1 MLADPLVRRV
11 AIALHARSLTSPQ
24 VRPSDQPLMRSGAA
38 EPVKVLLLGSGI
50 TTGWGVPTFGLA
62 LVGQLQQALQRQLR
76 VPVDVEQVSRVGASL
91 SDAVSIL
98 GTRATERWDAIV
110 VAFGLSDAMR
120 LTPTRS
126 WAQALDRLLAKLD
139 GDMPP
144 GPLVPIVVAGMPTT
158 DGVGLMTPLR
168 LLFRKQPDRLNET
181 TQRTVSRNRRTTY
194 APMPAMADAAFRPEG
209 SPRAYRL
216 WAEALTAQLIP
227 LLGDVSTT
235 VTSSRITLRETSSTV
250 ELAPEEA
257 RAPTPAVRE
266 PGRFSRARLKSEGSD
281 LTRSATRR
289 SIPAGLDVRI
299 VGPDP
304 IRVLVVGGE
313 YAVGF
318 GTDRREDALDGA
330 IAGLLHL
337 RTGRGVTV
345 ENRSQ
350 HLVRLEHLAA
360 SLGPSG
366 AHTYDVVVWTPTFI
380 EATRVLLRTR
390 ITTGISLML
399 RRIQSTSSA
408 GVVLVG
414 FPSLLGHQPLAVVG
428 RARASQINRT
438 LRTVAARFSS
448 VVVAEPPAI
457 TLATVDTVSG
467 SQTYHDAAVA
477 ILPAVMELIVDRT
490 TGTSSSALPA
500 RPEQRVVNA

>member
-1 MLADPLVRRV
+1 MLLEFALRRIAV
-11 AIALHARSLTSPQ
+11 ALHARSLTSPQ
-24 VRPSDQPLMRSGAA
+24 VRPSDEPHIRSGAS
-38 EPVKVLLLGSGI
+38 EPIRVLLLGSGI
-50 TTGWGVPTFGLA
+50 TSGWGVHTFGLA

-76 VPVDVEQVSRVGASL
+76 APVDVEQVSQVGASIT
-91 SDAVSIL
+91 DAVSIL

-120 LTPTRS
+120 LTPTRD
-126 WAQALDRLLAKLD
+126 WAQAMDRLLAKLD

-144 GPLVPIVVAGMPTT
+144 GPLVPIVIAGMPETEAM
-158 DGVGLMTPLR
+158 GLMTPLR
-168 LLFRKQPDRLNET
+168 VIFRKQPDRLNEM

-194 APMPAMADAAFRPEG
+194 APMPPMAEAEHRPEG
-209 SPRAYRL
+209 SPQAYQL
-216 WAEALTAQLIP
+216 WAEALTTRLTP
-227 LLGDVSTT
+227 LLGDVSAS
-235 VTSSRITLRETSSTV
+235 VSSSRILVRDTRSTV
-250 ELAPEEA
+250 EVAPAEA
-257 RAPTPAVRE
+257 HASTTTTRGRA
-266 PGRFSRARLKSEGSD
+266 RFSRTRLKTEGST

-289 SIPAGLDVRI
+289 SMPAGLDVRI
-299 VGPDP
+299 VGPAP

-318 GTDRREDALDGA
+318 GTHKREDALDGA

-337 RTGRGVTV
+337 RTGRGVIV

-350 HLVRLEHLAA
+350 HLVRLEQLAA

-366 AHTYDVVVWTPTFI
+366 AHTYDVVIWTPTFI
-380 EATRVLLRTR
+380 EATRILLRAR
-390 ITTGISLML
+390 IITGISLML
-399 RRIQSTSSA
+399 RRIQSTSTA

-428 RARASQINRT
+428 RARAGQINKT
-438 LRTVAARFSS
+438 LRTVAARFTS

-467 SQTYHDAAVA
+467 MQTYHDAAVA
-477 ILPAVMELIVDRT
+477 ILPAIMKLI
-490 TGTSSSALPA
+490 
-500 RPEQRVVNA
+500 PEQTTKTSPLTHSVHPDRRFVST